1 MGPTPAVTLPTAT
14 SAEGPKSDP
23 FSERLC
29 FGQRLSLTRHESD
42 STIGTIAVYE
52 GVLVAAGRTRTM
64 LAEPGPWE
72 FTAGAIRAAVGAG
85 QFESLACF
93 VDHVSTF
100 DGGPSLRDLFG
111 AWHHV
116 VYDEALSAAR
126 GELHV
131 YRSPD
136 NEVIIAKLDAISAD
150 TRGGYAP
157 PDVGISIVC
166 FPDYESAGGG
176 VNRITGF
183 YALESADIVFQPAV
197 ATARLTFQGE
207 KRMKEEPQNQSAVEA
222 EAVEVPAPVTSA
234 SRDIREPAPTPEEP
248 EEKATG
254 SDAVPAKAAVKSMV
268 IPPAVESAGN
278 EKTGRARDE
287 ETAAIV
293 SRLQEQLATAQQVT
307 SSADAW
313 RHAFSAQIIRGMI
326 DASGLPEPVAERL
339 RRRPYATVE
348 EVEFAIQTERALVEA
363 LADEF
368 RDKFI
373 SNGRRPVMAA
383 DMTTEE
389 DRVRDAVNWM
399 FGVEGARIPETMEMR
414 RLDWLWVA
422 VTGDENFN
430 GVYTPDRRKFTMLTA
445 LTLPNLALDAMNKL
459 IYARIARLDHYRWFE
474 KLVKVEPNNGTLMDM
489 KYISYGGITNLP
501 TVEDTAAYTALGMVD
516 AKETSSFVKKGGYVP
531 LSRTIIKN
539 SDLMRLQA
547 VPTVLATAAIR
558 TRAAA
563 VANLLTMNSGT
574 GPVMG
579 TDGKAL
585 FHTDHG
591 NLANTAFGTDDSAWN
606 AVREEAY
613 QQTELGTEAR
623 LAIMPRYA
631 LMPIQLY
638 TQALKV
644 FGYGTGSPPEREVL
658 TESRG
663 IYDPRPEIVVVPEW
677 TDATDW
683 AYLVDPELWPVLHMS
698 YSVNPNGGSHPA
710 PELFIA
716 NDPTSGLLFSNDVL
730 PIKVRDE
737 WTLGVSSFAGIGK
750 RNVAG

>member
-1 MGPTPAVTLPTAT
+1 
-14 SAEGPKSDP
+14 
-23 FSERLC
+23 
-29 FGQRLSLTRHESD
+29 
-42 STIGTIAVYE
+42 
-52 GVLVAAGRTRTM
+52 
-64 LAEPGPWE
+64 
-72 FTAGAIRAAVGAG
+72 
-85 QFESLACF
+85 
-93 VDHVSTF
+93 
-100 DGGPSLRDLFG
+100 
-111 AWHHV
+111 
-116 VYDEALSAAR
+116 
-126 GELHV
+126 
-131 YRSPD
+131 
-136 NEVIIAKLDAISAD
+136 
-150 TRGGYAP
+150 
-157 PDVGISIVC
+157 
-166 FPDYESAGGG
+166 
-176 VNRITGF
+176 
-183 YALESADIVFQPAV
+183 
-197 ATARLTFQGE
+197 
-207 KRMKEEPQNQSAVEA
+207 
-222 EAVEVPAPVTSA
+222 
-234 SRDIREPAPTPEEP
+234 
-248 EEKATG
+248 
-254 SDAVPAKAAVKSMV
+254 
-268 IPPAVESAGN
+268 
-278 EKTGRARDE
+278 
-287 ETAAIV
+287 
-293 SRLQEQLATAQQVT
+293 
-307 SSADAW
+307 
-313 RHAFSAQIIRGMI
+313 
-326 DASGLPEPVAERL
+326 
-339 RRRPYATVE
+339 
-348 EVEFAIQTERALVEA
+348 
-363 LADEF
+363 
-368 RDKFI
+368 
-373 SNGRRPVMAA
+373 
-383 DMTTEE
+383 MTTEE
-389 DRVRDAVNWM
+389 DRVREAVYWM
-399 FGVEGARIPETMEMR
+399 FGVAGARMPDSMELR

-445 LTLPNLALDAMNKL
+445 LTLPNLALDAMNKI
-459 IYARIARLDHYRWFE
+459 IYGRIAKLDHYRWFE

-501 TVEDTAAYTALGMVD
+501 TVEDTAAYTELGMVD
-516 AKETSSFVKKGGYVP
+516 AKESSAFVKKGGYVP

-563 VANLLTMNSGT
+563 VAALFTMNNGT

-591 NLANTAFGTDDSAWN
+591 NLDTTAFGTDDSAWN

-631 LMPIQLY
+631 LLPIQLY

-644 FGYGTGSPPEREVL
+644 FGYGTGGPPEREVL

-683 AYLVDPELWPVLHMS
+683 AYLVDPELWPVVHMS

>member
-1 MGPTPAVTLPTAT
+1 M
-14 SAEGPKSDP
+14 
-23 FSERLC
+23 SEPGGGRLC
-29 FGQRLSLTRHESD
+29 FGQRLILTRRESD
-42 STIGTIAVYE
+42 AGTGAVAVYE
-52 GVLVAAGRTRTM
+52 GVLVAAGRTRT
-64 LAEPGPWE
+64 LTAEPGPWE
-72 FTAGAIRAAVGAG
+72 FTAGAIRGAVAAG

-93 VDHVSTF
+93 VDHANAF

-116 VYDEALSAAR
+116 VFDEGSQAAR

-136 NEVIIAKLDAISAD
+136 NETILAKLDAISAD
-150 TRGGYAP
+150 RRDGYAP

-166 FPDYESAGGG
+166 FPDYERAGGG

-183 YALESADIVFQPAV
+183 HALESADIVFQPAV
-197 ATARLTFQGE
+197 ATARLTFKGDH
-207 KRMKEEPQNQSAVEA
+207 RMKEETPTPTPVEGDVAVMAAPASDERRETADAPRSQAAPLKAEPAAESEAAPAKNAVKVATGGNSSTTSAV
-222 EAVEVPAPVTSA
+222 
-234 SRDIREPAPTPEEP
+234 
-248 EEKATG
+248 
-254 SDAVPAKAAVKSMV
+254 KAAARPSVPESAALEQP
-268 IPPAVESAGN
+268 PPAQ
-278 EKTGRARDE
+278 DE

-293 SRLQEQLATAQQVT
+293 SRLREQLAAAQQVT

-313 RHAFSAQIIRGMI
+313 RAAFSAQIIRGMI
-326 DASGLPEPVAERL
+326 DTAGLPEPVAERL
-339 RRRPYATVE
+339 RRRTYATVE
-348 EVEFAIQTERALVEA
+348 EVEFAIRTERALVEA

-368 RDKFI
+368 RDQFI
-373 SNGRRPVMAA
+373 HNGRRPVMAA

-389 DRVRDAVNWM
+389 DRVRDAVYWM
-399 FGVEGARIPETMEMR
+399 FGVEGAQIPETMEMR

-445 LTLPNLALDAMNKL
+445 LTLPNLALDAMNKI
-459 IYARIARLDHYRWFE
+459 IYARIAKLDHYRWFE

-501 TVEDTAAYTALGMVD
+501 TVEDTAAYTELGMVD
-516 AKETSSFVKKGGYVP
+516 AKESSAFVKKGGYVP

-558 TRAAA
+558 TRAAS
-563 VANLLTMNSGT
+563 VANLFTMNNGT

-591 NLANTAFGTDDSAWN
+591 NLKTTAFGTDDAAWN

-631 LMPIQLY
+631 LLPIQLY

-644 FGYGTGSPPEREVL
+644 FGYGTGGPPEREVL

-683 AYLVDPELWPVLHMS
+683 AYLVDPELWPVIHMS
-698 YSVNPNGGSHPA
+698 YSVNPNGGAHPA